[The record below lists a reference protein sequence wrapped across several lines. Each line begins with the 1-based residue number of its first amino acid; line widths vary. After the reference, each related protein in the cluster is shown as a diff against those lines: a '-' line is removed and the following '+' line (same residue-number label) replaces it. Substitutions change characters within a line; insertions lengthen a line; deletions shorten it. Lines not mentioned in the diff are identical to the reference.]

1 MDIRFDKLTEKY
13 KKDVIDIFN
22 YYPELKCR

>member
-13 KKDVIDIFN
+13 KKGVIDIFN